1 MSYKITRRIMAT
13 TKQTY
18 EIIKVLSELSKQGP
32 FSMKQGLGSLKDVIK
47 INSPFA
53 SKKAKEIWKN
63 SDKNLELL
71 FTVSGSST
79 KGYTTTDVQKLLG
92 LKVEEKKK
100 APSIKP
106 FISKKA
112 KTLADENNLSK
123 EDFPQMEKVSLK
135 DVKEK
140 LGIVDQKKKAPSD
153 LFASK
158 KAREF
163 AQTNDLDSHE
173 HFKTATGTSKD
184 GKFSLLDVKKF
195 VDSLQDSSSSE
206 DEDEDDE

>member
-1 MSYKITRRIMAT
+1 MAT

-32 FSMKQGLGSLKDVIK
+32 FSMEEGLCSLKDVIK

-53 SKKAKEIWKN
+53 SKKAKEIWKK

-71 FTVSGSST
+71 FTVSSSST
-79 KGYTTTDVQKLLG
+79 KGYNTTDVQKLLG
-92 LKVEEKKK
+92 IKVEEKKK

-106 FISKKA
+106 FVSKKA
-112 KTLADENNLSK
+112 KALADENNLSK

-163 AQTNDLDSHE
+163 AQTNELENHE
-173 HFKTATGTSKD
+173 HFKTATGTGKD

-195 VDSLQDSSSSE
+195 VDSLQDSSSSSE
-206 DEDEDDE
+206 SESENEK

>member
-1 MSYKITRRIMAT
+1 MAT

-32 FSMKQGLGSLKDVIK
+32 FSIEQGLSSLKDVIK

-53 SKKAKEIWKN
+53 SKKAKEIWSK

-92 LKVEEKKK
+92 IKVEEKKK

-106 FISKKA
+106 FVSKKA
-112 KTLADENNLSK
+112 KALADENNLSK
-123 EDFPQMEKVSLK
+123 EDFPEMEKVSLK

-173 HFKTATGTSKD
+173 HFKTATGTIKD
-184 GKFSLLDVKKF
+184 
-195 VDSLQDSSSSE
+195 
-206 DEDEDDE
+206 

>member
-1 MSYKITRRIMAT
+1 MAT

-18 EIIKVLSELSKQGP
+18 KIIKVLSELSKQGP
-32 FSMKQGLGSLKDVIK
+32 FSMEEGLGSLKDVIK

-53 SKKAKEIWKN
+53 SKKAKEIWSK

-112 KTLADENNLSK
+112 KTLADENNLTK

-140 LGIVDQKKKAPSD
+140 LGIVEQKKKAPSD

-163 AQTNDLDSHE
+163 AQTNDLENHE

-206 DEDEDDE
+206 EDDE

>member
-1 MSYKITRRIMAT
+1 MAT

-32 FSMKQGLGSLKDVIK
+32 FSMEQGLGSLKDVIK

-53 SKKAKEIWKN
+53 SKKAKEIWSN
-63 SDKNLELL
+63 SDSNLELL

-100 APSIKP
+100 KAPSIKP
-106 FISKKA
+106 FVSKKA
-112 KTLADENNLSK
+112 KALADENNLSK
-123 EDFPQMEKVSLK
+123 EDFPEMEKVSLK
-135 DVKEK
+135 DVREK
-140 LGIVDQKKKAPSD
+140 LGIVEEKKKPPSD
-153 LFASK
+153 FFASK

-163 AQTNDLDSHE
+163 AQSNDLVSHD
-173 HFKTATGTSKD
+173 HFKTASGSSKD

-195 VDSLQDSSSSE
+195 VDSLQDSSSSSSE
-206 DEDEDDE
+206 GEDDDE

>member
-1 MSYKITRRIMAT
+1 MAT

-32 FSMKQGLGSLKDVIK
+32 FSMEQGLGSLKDVIK

-53 SKKAKEIWKN
+53 SKKAKEIWKK

-92 LKVEEKKK
+92 IKVEEKKK

-106 FISKKA
+106 FVSKKA
-112 KTLADENNLSK
+112 KALADENNLTK
-123 EDFPQMEKVSLK
+123 EDFPEMEKVSLK

-140 LGIVDQKKKAPSD
+140 LGIVI
-153 LFASK
+153 
-158 KAREF
+158 
-163 AQTNDLDSHE
+163 SHLGP
-173 HFKTATGTSKD
+173 FVLLTSIKQ
-184 GKFSLLDVKKF
+184 FIFL
-195 VDSLQDSSSSE
+195 
-206 DEDEDDE
+206 

>member
-1 MSYKITRRIMAT
+1 MTT

-32 FSMKQGLGSLKDVIK
+32 FSMEEGLGSLKDVIK

-53 SKKAKEIWKN
+53 SKKAKEIWNN
-63 SDKNLELL
+63 SKENLELL
-71 FTVSGSST
+71 FTVSGSSS

-92 LKVEEKKK
+92 LKIEEKKK

-106 FISKKA
+106 FVSKKA
-112 KTLADENNLSK
+112 KVLADENNLTE
-123 EDFPQMEKVSLK
+123 EDFPGMEKVSLK

-140 LGIVDQKKKAPSD
+140 LGMVEQKKKEPSH

-158 KAREF
+158 KAKEF
-163 AQTNDLDSHE
+163 AQSNELENHQ
-173 HFKTATGTSKD
+173 HFKTATGSSKD
-184 GKFSLLDVKKF
+184 GKFSFLDVKKF

-206 DEDEDDE
+206 EDDE

>member
-1 MSYKITRRIMAT
+1 MYYKILRRIMTT

-18 EIIKVLSELSKQGP
+18 EIIKVLSELSKKGP
-32 FSMKQGLGSLKDVIK
+32 FSMEEGLGSLKDVIK

-53 SKKAKEIWKN
+53 SKKAKEIWTN

-79 KGYTTTDVQKLLG
+79 KGYTTTDVKKLLG
-92 LKVEEKKK
+92 LKIEEKKK

-112 KTLADENNLSK
+112 KVLADENNLTG
-123 EDFPQMEKVSLK
+123 EDFSGMEKVSLK

-140 LGIVDQKKKAPSD
+140 LGMVEQKKKEPSH

-163 AQTNDLDSHE
+163 AQSNELENHQR
-173 HFKTATGTSKD
+173 FKTATGSSKD

-195 VDSLQDSSSSE
+195 VDSLQDSSSSS
-206 DEDEDDE
+206 EDDE

>member
-1 MSYKITRRIMAT
+1 MAT

-32 FSMKQGLGSLKDVIK
+32 FSMEEGLGSLKDVIK

-53 SKKAKEIWKN
+53 SKKAKEIWSK

-92 LKVEEKKK
+92 LKIEEKKKK

-106 FISKKA
+106 FVSKKA
-112 KTLADENNLSK
+112 KALADENNLSGG
-123 EDFPQMEKVSLK
+123 DFPEMEKVSLK
-135 DVKEK
+135 DVREK
-140 LGIVDQKKKAPSD
+140 IGIVEEKKKAPSD

-163 AQTNDLDSHE
+163 AQTNELDSHE
-173 HFKTATGTSKD
+173 HFKTATGSSKD

-195 VDSLQDSSSSE
+195 VDSLQDSSSSSSSEGE
-206 DEDEDDE
+206 DYDDE

>member
-1 MSYKITRRIMAT
+1 MAT

-32 FSMKQGLGSLKDVIK
+32 FSMEQGLGSLKDVIK

-106 FISKKA
+106 FVSKKA
-112 KTLADENNLSK
+112 KALADEINNYPPGTVTHIYTTSDGGFHLNQLNELNTYLEEHVSVVNPNELVKRVYEK
-123 EDFPQMEKVSLK
+123 ESL
-135 DVKEK
+135 V
-140 LGIVDQKKKAPSD
+140 V
-153 LFASK
+153 
-158 KAREF
+158 
-163 AQTNDLDSHE
+163 
-173 HFKTATGTSKD
+173 
-184 GKFSLLDVKKF
+184 
-195 VDSLQDSSSSE
+195 
-206 DEDEDDE
+206 